1 MMETRQRDTP
11 TGLSPSADA
20 PKEKQRRVV
29 VGRGLAIFIAGVA
42 LAAFALYIF
51 VVIYGIFAAT

>member
-11 TGLSPSADA
+11 AGLSPSAEP

-42 LAAFALYIF
+42 LSAFALYIF
-51 VVIYGIFAAT
+51 IVVYGIFAST